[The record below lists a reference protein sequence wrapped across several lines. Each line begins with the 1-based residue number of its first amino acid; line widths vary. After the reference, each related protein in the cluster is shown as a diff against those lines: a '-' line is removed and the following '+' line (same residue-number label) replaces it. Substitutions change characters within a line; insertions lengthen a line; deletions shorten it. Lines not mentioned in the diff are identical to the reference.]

1 MKIKKEKTIEIQEE
15 VRIPQGDQE
24 IILEKGDRIQI
35 LEASFNDDKL
45 NNKLI
50 SLINEF
56 IQGYSGPGHFNSQQ
70 YFDVF
75 RYILGF
81 VANDFNDL
89 IRDDFDLFDDKD
101 KLIAKTL
108 ISTPIKNFQRFYI

>member
-1 MKIKKEKTIEIQEE
+1 MKDIIEIQEE
-15 VRIPQGDQE
+15 VVIDQE
-24 IILEKGDRIQI
+24 GKKIILEKGDKIKV

-45 NNKLI
+45 NNELV
-50 SLINEF
+50 SLLNEF
-56 IQGYSGPGHFNSQQ
+56 IQGYGESGPLNSQQ
-70 YFDVF
+70 YFDVL

-89 IRDDFDLFDDKD
+89 IRDDFNLFTDKD
-101 KLIAKTL
+101 KLVAKTL